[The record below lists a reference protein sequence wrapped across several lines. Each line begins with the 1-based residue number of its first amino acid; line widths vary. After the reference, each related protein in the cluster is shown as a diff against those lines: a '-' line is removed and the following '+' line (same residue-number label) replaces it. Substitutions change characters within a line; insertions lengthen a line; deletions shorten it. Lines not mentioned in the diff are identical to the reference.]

1 MNKII
6 VADDSLIVRNLI
18 GKYLKDEYEV
28 LFASN
33 GREVIKY
40 ITEVKDKNIIGILL
54 DLNMPLYDGFHV
66 LNYFKNNNLF
76 NRYPIAIISGDDT
89 KETIDKAFSYDIV
102 DMLNKPFTSSNVKN
116 VINKIINFRD

>member
-18 GKYLKDEYEV
+18 GNSLKDDYEV

-40 ITEVKDKNIIGILL
+40 ITESNKDIMGILL

-76 NRYPIAIISGDDT
+76 NRYPVAIISGDDT

-102 DMLNKPFTSSNVKN
+102 DMLNKPFTKDNIKSIVNKMINYKN
-116 VINKIINFRD
+116 